1 MSLHMEMVLASKPG
15 GGMVVQALR
24 SMPGADKKAVL
35 EAMADPEVKSKA
47 IQKVLNRNGYDVS
60 YDAVRRFRAKKVHI
74 PAELDF

>member
-1 MSLHMEMVLASKPG
+1 MSLHMEMVLASKPDG
-15 GGMVVQALR
+15 STVVQALR
-24 SMPGADKKAVL
+24 SMPSPDKKAVL

>member
-1 MSLHMEMVLASKPG
+1 MSLHMEMVLASKPDYST
-15 GGMVVQALR
+15 VVQALR
-24 SMPGADKKAVL
+24 RMPSADKKAVL